1 MAFLRF
7 LKRERLHNRL
17 VQARPHPF
25 SRNYFKIEIDIPREE
40 QRGKHKRLSVISVI
54 SACVKQL
61 RDHTNSQQAP
71 ALPPEKK
78 NGRVHFRVRGTTVDE
93 AFDNLRQYLVEAQY
107 HFQRSYRIHEGFV
120 SMPLKCRRTKH
131 SPPMFVMRWCEGG
144 RNRRSIWPIVIEVP
158 SLRDSLDMALDNG
171 KIAKLRYL
179 MIKETLYTTIFNPTY
194 NTANSTPT
202 TDIMSNMQSTH
213 GPEPNTTRFYFRTPY
228 NEANNTAKVISNS
241 LRQLLADDTSKCLS
255 IPGKKNGFWTVC
267 YSLTTLEVSMGS
279 KLRELE
285 QYLQAMKAQ
294 LEVAPVHNWYTLPLK
309 CQYRSNKVGSCWVE
323 WYDAEPFVMA
333 RNASPKLLYLLD
345 SKSNGARLDTSSRY
359 LDDGLL
365 YPPKP
370 WRS

>member
-7 LKRERLHNRL
+7 FKRERFHNRL

-25 SRNYFKIEIDIPREE
+25 SQNYFKIEIDIPREE
-40 QRGKHKRLSVISVI
+40 RRGKHRRVSVLSVI

-61 RDHTNSQQAP
+61 RDHTYSQHIP

-78 NGRVHFRVRGTTVDE
+78 HGRVHFRVRGTTIDE
-93 AFDNLRQYLVEAQY
+93 AFDNLRQYLVEVQY
-107 HFQRSYRIHEGFV
+107 HFQRSSRIHEGFV
-120 SMPLKCRRTKH
+120 SIPLKCRRTKH

-144 RNRRSIWPIVIEVP
+144 RNRLSIWPMVIEVH
-158 SLRDSLDMALDNG
+158 SLKDSLDMALDNG
-171 KIAKLRYL
+171 KIAKLR
-179 MIKETLYTTIFNPTY
+179 FNPIY

-202 TDIMSNMQSTH
+202 TDKKSNMQSTH
-213 GPEPNTTRFYFRTPY
+213 RPNPSITRFYFRTPY

-255 IPGKKNGFWTVC
+255 IPGKKNGFWTVY
-267 YSLTTLEVSMGS
+267 YSLTTLEDSMGN

-294 LEVAPVHNWYTLPLK
+294 LEMAPVPNWYTLPLK

-345 SKSNGARLDTSSRY
+345 ETSNGARLDTSSRY
-359 LDDGLL
+359 LDDELL

-370 WRS
+370 WSS